1 MSTIREPAMFIAGG
15 PQDSSDGTR
24 FDVFDPATGAVI
36 ATAPEAQPDD
46 IDRAVAAARTTF
58 DDGRW
63 WPKLGDRE
71 RGKILSRAATII
83 EREQERFAQLDTLD
97 SGKPI
102 GESRLDVEECA
113 VVLDY
118 YAGLADKLDGSIPP
132 AGPDG
137 MTFVLLEPVGVV
149 AAIIAWN
156 YPLALAIQKVAPA
169 IAAGCTVIL
178 KPAEQ
183 TPLSA
188 LKLPAVFEEAGL
200 PPGVLQVITG
210 DGDIGAG
217 LVAHPG
223 VDKVTFTGS
232 RDVGISVMQT
242 AAQTVKRVTLELG
255 GKSPN
260 IVFADAD
267 LDLAIEGSCEGIF
280 SNQGEICTAGSRVLV
295 ERSAYDKVLAGMV
308 DRVRE
313 IRLGAGADEA
323 TTMGPLVSLEQKN
336 RVERYLEI
344 GRSEAR
350 LASEGTLPDDPALAG
365 GYFVRPTIFADVDNR
380 AVIAQEEIF
389 GPVAAVMPFDDLD
402 HAVSLAN
409 DSVYGLAG
417 AIWTRDVTKAFQTAR
432 ALRVGQLWINDTQAA
447 PPGYPAGGYKQSG
460 FGREAGREGLVDYT
474 ELKAIYLRLDR

>member
-46 IDRAVAAARTTF
+46 IDRAVAAARATF

-188 LKLPAVFEEAGL
+188 LELPAVFEEAGL
-200 PPGVLQVITG
+200 PPGNN
-210 DGDIGAG
+210 
-217 LVAHPG
+217 
-223 VDKVTFTGS
+223 
-232 RDVGISVMQT
+232 
-242 AAQTVKRVTLELG
+242 E
-255 GKSPN
+255 
-260 IVFADAD
+260 
-267 LDLAIEGSCEGIF
+267 
-280 SNQGEICTAGSRVLV
+280 
-295 ERSAYDKVLAGMV
+295 
-308 DRVRE
+308 
-313 IRLGAGADEA
+313 
-323 TTMGPLVSLEQKN
+323 
-336 RVERYLEI
+336 
-344 GRSEAR
+344 
-350 LASEGTLPDDPALAG
+350 
-365 GYFVRPTIFADVDNR
+365 
-380 AVIAQEEIF
+380 
-389 GPVAAVMPFDDLD
+389 
-402 HAVSLAN
+402 
-409 DSVYGLAG
+409 
-417 AIWTRDVTKAFQTAR
+417 
-432 ALRVGQLWINDTQAA
+432 
-447 PPGYPAGGYKQSG
+447 
-460 FGREAGREGLVDYT
+460 
-474 ELKAIYLRLDR
+474 